1 MKIDDYV
8 NLELVMITIGISIG
22 IMYVATDM
30 NVILRKNL

>member
-8 NLELVMITIGISIG
+8 NLEVVMITIGISIG
-22 IMYVATDM
+22 IMYITTDM